1 MKPKQKQIWMLW
13 VHPQGS
19 PGWGQGFD
27 GTRQEA
33 EELAKQLAG
42 PKGKYSIKQVPNP
55 NNYSPTKNHS
65 RP

>member
-19 PGWGQGFD
+19 PGWGQGFE

-33 EELAKQLAG
+33 EATAKQLAG
-42 PKGKYSIKQVPNP
+42 PKGKYSIKQAAIVK
-55 NNYSPTKNHS
+55 NYSHTKNHS